1 MRRFGRQPTTR
12 VQIPDRALFENSHR
26 QPRCRPCDARSALLT
41 RFDPK
46 GKSNHS
52 RRHRSGMSDQSDGDD
67 ASRDDH
73 EPRRFETR
81 AIHAGQEPDPETG
94 ALMTPIHANSTYE
107 QDGPGD
113 HRGYEYSRT
122 GNPTRTDL
130 EANLASLES
139 GSHARCFSSGM
150 GAINTVLNLLSAGDH
165 VVAGDDVYGGTHR
178 ILTQVYDEYDVDT
191 SFVDTTDHDAV
202 RDAMR
207 EETELVWVETP
218 TNPLMNVNDI
228 GALAD
233 IAHANDARCAVDNTF
248 ATPYPQRPLE
258 HGADIVSQSLTKY
271 LGGHSDTI
279 GGALIVDD
287 DELDERLG
295 FYQNSVGA
303 TPGPFDAFLVLRGTK
318 TLPVRMDRH
327 CENAMALA
335 EWLEGHDDVDRV
347 YYPGLESH
355 PDHDLAASQMDDFG
369 GMVSFEMDASLEETA
384 DVVSET
390 EVFTLAESLGGVES
404 LIEQPATM
412 THAAIPA
419 EEREAAGLRDGLIR
433 ASIGIENVEDLK
445 ADLQKAFEKS
455 LE

>member
-1 MRRFGRQPTTR
+1 
-12 VQIPDRALFENSHR
+12 
-26 QPRCRPCDARSALLT
+26 
-41 RFDPK
+41 
-46 GKSNHS
+46 
-52 RRHRSGMSDQSDGDD
+52 MSDDD
-67 ASRDDH
+67 ATDD
-73 EPRRFETR
+73 RRIETR

-122 GNPTRTDL
+122 GNPTRSDL
-130 EANLASLES
+130 EANLADLES

-178 ILTQVYDEYDVDT
+178 ILTQVYEQYDLET
-191 SFVDTTDHDAV
+191 SFVDTTDHEAV
-202 RDAMR
+202 RNAIR
-207 EETELVWVETP
+207 PNTELVWVETP

-228 GALAD
+228 EALAGITHENGAL
-233 IAHANDARCAVDNTF
+233 CAVDNTF
-248 ATPYPQRPLE
+248 ATPYLQRPLE
-258 HGADIVSQSLTKY
+258 HGADIVCQSLTKY

-287 DELDERLG
+287 TDLDERLG

-327 CENAMALA
+327 CENAAALA
-335 EWLEGHDDVDRV
+335 EWLERHEDVERV

-355 PDHDLAASQMDDFG
+355 PDHELAAEQMDDFG
-369 GMVSFEMDASLEETA
+369 GMLSFEFDGTLAEAST
-384 DVVSET
+384 VVSET

-404 LIEQPATM
+404 LIEQPAAM
-412 THAAIPA
+412 THAAIPR
-419 EEREAAGLRDGLIR
+419 EERVAAGLTDGLIR
-433 ASIGIENVEDLK
+433 VSVGIEHVEDMK
-445 ADLQKAFEKS
+445 SDLQQAFDAARE
-455 LE
+455 

>member
-1 MRRFGRQPTTR
+1 
-12 VQIPDRALFENSHR
+12 
-26 QPRCRPCDARSALLT
+26 
-41 RFDPK
+41 
-46 GKSNHS
+46 
-52 RRHRSGMSDQSDGDD
+52 MSDDD
-67 ASRDDH
+67 ATDD
-73 EPRRFETR
+73 RRIETR

-122 GNPTRTDL
+122 GNPTRSDL
-130 EANLASLES
+130 EANLADLES

-178 ILTQVYDEYDVDT
+178 ILTQVYEQYDLET
-191 SFVDTTDHDAV
+191 SFVDTTDHEAV
-202 RDAMR
+202 RNAIR
-207 EETELVWVETP
+207 PNTELVWVETP

-228 GALAD
+228 EALAGIAHENGAL
-233 IAHANDARCAVDNTF
+233 CAVDNTF
-248 ATPYPQRPLE
+248 ATPYLQRPLE
-258 HGADIVSQSLTKY
+258 HGADIVCQSLTKY

-287 DELDERLG
+287 TDLDERLG

-327 CENAMALA
+327 CENAAALA
-335 EWLEGHDDVDRV
+335 EWLERHEDVERV

-355 PDHDLAASQMDDFG
+355 PDHELAAEQMDDFG
-369 GMVSFEMDASLEETA
+369 GMLSFEFDGTLAEAST
-384 DVVSET
+384 VVSET

-404 LIEQPATM
+404 LIEQPAAM
-412 THAAIPA
+412 THAAIPR
-419 EEREAAGLRDGLIR
+419 EERVAAGLTDGLIR
-433 ASIGIENVEDLK
+433 VSVGIEHVEDMK
-445 ADLQKAFEKS
+445 SDLQQAFDAARE
-455 LE
+455 